1 MEQEGDQEPPCSAE
15 PLIETLSVARFT
27 VVPPTPPRV
36 LLSSR
41 HHLHVGDKH
50 SEERV
55 LVTND
60 KQVIGCRLRCELGEA
75 GAPASLDM
83 LLGGVCASVGE
94 V

>member
-27 VVPPTPPRV
+27 VVVPPRV

-41 HHLHVGDKH
+41 RHLHVGDKH

-60 KQVIGCRLRCELGEA
+60 KQVIACRLRCELGEA

-83 LLGGVCASVGE
+83 LQEVVCASVGE

>member
-1 MEQEGDQEPPCSAE
+1 MQEGDQEPPCSAA
-15 PLIETLSVARFT
+15 PLIETLSVARFS
-27 VVPPTPPRV
+27 VVPPRV

-41 HHLHVGDKH
+41 RHLHVGDKH
-50 SEERV
+50 SEERA

-60 KQVIGCRLRCELGEA
+60 KQVIACRLRCELGEA

-83 LLGGVCASVGE
+83 LLGVVCASVGE

>member
-27 VVPPTPPRV
+27 SGPPRV
-36 LLSSR
+36 LLSSQR
-41 HHLHVGDKH
+41 HLRVCDKH

-60 KQVIGCRLRCELGEA
+60 KQVIACRLRCELGEA

-83 LLGGVCASVGE
+83 LPGVVCASVGE